1 MKSVNNKVRNLLTVF
16 LVIALMVLSKYSFA
30 DTTDRNVNKSTPVD
44 VKHVGTF
51 KGQDLIQVN
60 IENASGDNIEISF
73 VDSEGYV
80 LYSDVFNDKNISKKF
95 LLDIPENSFNDFQ
108 LIVKTQKQSQTQSFG
123 IGKEIKI
130 VEKTIIAKLK

>member
-60 IENASGDNIEISF
+60 IENASGDKIEISF

-80 LYSDVFNDKNISKKF
+80 LYEDVFTEKSISKKF
-95 LLDIPENSFNDFQ
+95 LLDIPDNNFNSLQ
-108 LIVKTQKQSQTQSFG
+108 LIVRTQKQSQAQSFS
-123 IGKEIKI
+123 IAKDVIV
-130 VEKTIIAKLK
+130 VEKTTIAKLK